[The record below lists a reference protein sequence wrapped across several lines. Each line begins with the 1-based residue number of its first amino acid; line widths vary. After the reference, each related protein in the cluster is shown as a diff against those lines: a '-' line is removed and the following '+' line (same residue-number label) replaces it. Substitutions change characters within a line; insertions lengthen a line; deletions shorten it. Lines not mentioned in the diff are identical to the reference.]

1 MGKDIQ
7 FTGLKHIDD
16 LILEKFELSYTNS
29 SVGNSNMHVN
39 LNSTLGNYLTTFE
52 KQHNIFSLR
61 KRENIYV

>member
-1 MGKDIQ
+1 MDKDIQ

-39 LNSTLGNYLTTFE
+39 STLGNYLTTFE